1 MPDINFQPFPVIT
14 TERLLL
20 RQLTETDTARM
31 LQLRSDK
38 TALEFLD
45 KTPLQNEGEALAL
58 INKIQNDLDN
68 NTGITW
74 AVVLKEEPGLLIGTL
89 GFWRIMKEHYR
100 AEIGYM
106 LFPEYFNKG
115 YMTEAIHTINDFAFN
130 QLNLHS
136 IEANINPANKASEAL
151 LLKTGFKQEAYFKEN
166 FYFNGIFKDS
176 AVFSLLKNNG

>member
-1 MPDINFQPFPVIT
+1 MLDINFQPFPVIT
-14 TERLLL
+14 TARLLL
-20 RQLTETDTARM
+20 RQLTVADTARF

-45 KTPLQNEGEALAL
+45 KEPMQNEDEAVTL
-58 INKIQNDLDN
+58 INKIQENLDN

-74 AVVLKEEPGLLIGTL
+74 AVALKEEPELLIGTL
-89 GFWRIMKEHYR
+89 GFWRIIKEHYR

-106 LFPEYFNKG
+106 LLPEYFNKG
-115 YMTEAIHTINDFAFN
+115 YMTEAIHTANDFAFN

-151 LLKTGFKQEAYFKEN
+151 LLKTGFRKEAYFKES
-166 FYFNGIFKDS
+166 FYFNGVFKDS
-176 AVFSLLKNNG
+176 AVFSLLKNDQ

>member
-1 MPDINFQPFPVIT
+1 MPDINFNPFPVIH

-20 RQLTETDTARM
+20 RQLVPADAPRI

-38 TALEFLD
+38 KALEFLD
-45 KTPLQNEGEALAL
+45 KAPLQNEDEALAL
-58 INKIQNDLDN
+58 INTIQDN
-68 NTGITW
+68 LNNNNGITW
-74 AVVLKEEPGLLIGTL
+74 AVALKEEPELLIGTL
-89 GFWRIMKEHYR
+89 GLWRIMKEHYR

-106 LFPEYFNKG
+106 LLPGYFNKG
-115 YMTEAIHTINDFAFN
+115 YMTEAIYTVNDFAFN

-166 FYFNGIFKDS
+166 FYFNGAFKDS
-176 AVFSLLKNNG
+176 AVFSLLKNNK